1 MQKKIASPWNK
12 EVKKALIDRDMTIK
26 QLSAELG
33 YPPTAIS
40 KLLNGRYASNEY
52 DDIVTRINDM
62 LGTEGNPERLD
73 TPSEEWCKEVRKCL
87 IDKKMT
93 IKQLS
98 EEIGF
103 TRDQVSLVIN
113 GHWLQEE
120 IVAAINKL
128 LGIKQVV

>member
-12 EVKKALIDRDMTIK
+12 EVKKALIDRDMTVK

-33 YPPTAIS
+33 CTTSTIS

-52 DDIVTRINDM
+52 EYIVTRINDM
-62 LGTEGNPERLD
+62 LGTKGTPERLD
-73 TPSEEWCKEVRKCL
+73 MPSDEWCKEVRKCL

-128 LGIKQVV
+128 LGIKQAV

>member
-1 MQKKIASPWNK
+1 MQKKVASPWNK
-12 EVKKALIDRDMTIK
+12 AVKKALIDRDMTVK

-33 YPPTAIS
+33 YTTTLIS

-52 DDIVTRINDM
+52 EDIVARINDM
-62 LGTEGNPERLD
+62 LGTDGMPERLY
-73 TPSEEWCKEVRKCL
+73 TPSDEWCKEVRKRL
-87 IDKKMT
+87 IDEKMT

-113 GHWLQEE
+113 GRWLQEE
-120 IVAAINKL
+120 IVSAINKL
-128 LGIKQVV
+128 LGIKRAV

>member
-1 MQKKIASPWNK
+1 MQKKVASPWNK
-12 EVKKALIDRDMTIK
+12 AVKKALIDRDMTVK

-33 YPPTAIS
+33 YTTTLIS

-52 DDIVTRINDM
+52 EDIVARINDM
-62 LGTEGNPERLD
+62 LGTDGMPERLD
-73 TPSEEWCKEVRKCL
+73 TPSDEWCKEVRKRL
-87 IDKKMT
+87 IDEKMT

-113 GHWLQEE
+113 GRWLQEE
-120 IVAAINKL
+120 IVSAINKL
-128 LGIKQVV
+128 LGIKRAV